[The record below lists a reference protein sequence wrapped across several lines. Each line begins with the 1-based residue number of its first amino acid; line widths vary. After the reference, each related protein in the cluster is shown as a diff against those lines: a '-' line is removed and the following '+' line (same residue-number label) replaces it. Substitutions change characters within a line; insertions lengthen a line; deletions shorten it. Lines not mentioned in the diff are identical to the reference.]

1 MITCR
6 RCSSVLPE
14 YARFCG
20 YCGCMVKEQEHV
32 LTALL
37 ESNRTALLDRPSTA
51 QNDGQTMWEPISDAE
66 LAAIVASEESYL
78 NKPVPPPELS
88 LPLLLSE
95 EEWPT
100 EALASGDFPVVSGPL
115 KSGPLPAAH
124 DQVLFALRPA
134 SSATEE
140 ARDEAAVALAQRE
153 FQPQVEQYAALPT
166 QQIAHIVRASPM
178 RTLARVLQQVRDQYA
193 YKPAQIV
200 TAVSAAVVV
209 AAVVASLVIVLQSR
223 IPNSAATLPSLFI
236 SGNPIPGKSIT
247 LVGNNFTPN
256 SRITVAFDNQSTTIS
271 PGALAQSSLD
281 SKAMM
286 LRVFDQQQS
295 VNGTSTIVGSDGTF
309 EVTLPISASWSI
321 GSTHII
327 GVYDQNAKL
336 IASKSFTTIANPAP
350 GLAYCDPTVTQE
362 QVKLG
367 PIPAGNPQ
375 PTSLEFTLC
384 AQGNKAVNW
393 VDSWNQKQNG
403 WLQLPQNGQIPV
415 GTQSQQIAINASAA
429 NLNPGTYKTAIVFSS
444 QISDVKIV
452 LNVTFTVSVP
462 KTCLQVNQSSLS
474 YTVVEGAT
482 ASGSQQVVVTNCGDY
497 GKWSVA
503 TATDDGAGWLNVSPG
518 NGALNPHGSQG
529 VTISTSPAS
538 LDPGTY
544 TGHVTFGIG
553 PAKTAVTVNLSV
565 LAPTPTPV
573 PPTPTPKPV
582 PPTPT
587 PIPPTPTPV
596 PVIPTPTPVP
606 VIPTPTP
613 VPVIPTPTP
622 VPVIPTPTPV
632 PVQPTQP
639 PVVQPTQPPVQP
651 TQPPVVQ
658 QPTPASQPTSAPP
671 PIQPPVPTPSPN
683 PIPPI
688 PGQTSGSTLPGAGHH
703 HRFGFRG

>member
-1 MITCR
+1 
-6 RCSSVLPE
+6 
-14 YARFCG
+14 
-20 YCGCMVKEQEHV
+20 MVKEQEHV
-32 LTALL
+32 LTVLL
-37 ESNRTALLDRPSTA
+37 DSNRTALLERPSEA
-51 QNDGQTMWEPISDAE
+51 QDDGQTMWEPISDAD

-95 EEWPT
+95 GEWPT
-100 EALASGDFPVVSGPL
+100 DVLASGDFPVVAGPL
-115 KSGPLPAAH
+115 KSGPLPVAH
-124 DQVLFALRPA
+124 DQALFSLHPVP
-134 SSATEE
+134 SSSGEE
-140 ARDEAAVALAQRE
+140 AHDEAAVALAQRE
-153 FQPQVEQYAALPT
+153 PQLQEDQYVALPT
-166 QQIAHIVRASPM
+166 QQVAQLVRASP
-178 RTLARVLQQVRDQYA
+178 RRVLVYMIQQVKEWYA

-200 TAVSAAVVV
+200 TAISAAVVI

-223 IPNSAATLPSLFI
+223 IPNSASTLPSLFI

-271 PGALAQSSLD
+271 PGAFAQSALD
-281 SKAMM
+281 SEAMS
-286 LRVFDQQQS
+286 LLQVYDQQQS
-295 VNGTSTIVGSDGTF
+295 ISGTSTTVGSNGTF

-327 GVYDQNAKL
+327 GVYDQNGKL
-336 IASKSFTTIANPAP
+336 IASKSFTTIADPAP

-362 QVKLG
+362 QVNLG

-375 PTSLEFTLC
+375 PTSLQFTLC

-393 VDSWNQKQNG
+393 VDSWDQKQDG
-403 WLQLPQNGQIPV
+403 WLQLPQNGQIPI
-415 GTQSQQIAINASAA
+415 GTQSQQISINASAA
-429 NLNPGTYKTAIVFSS
+429 NLNPGTYKTAVVFSS
-444 QISDVKIV
+444 QMSDVKIV

-474 YTVVEGAT
+474 YTVVEGT
-482 ASGSQQVVVTNCGDY
+482 TLSGSQQVVVTNCGDY

-503 TATDDGAGWLNVSPG
+503 TSTDDGAGWLNVSPG
-518 NGALNPHGSQG
+518 NGALNASGSQG
-529 VTISTSPAS
+529 VDISTSPAG
-538 LDPGTY
+538 LGPGTY

-553 PAKTAVTVNLSV
+553 PAKTTVTVSLSV

-573 PPTPTPKPV
+573 PPTPTPTPV

-587 PIPPTPTPV
+587 PTPV
-596 PVIPTPTPVP
+596 P
-606 VIPTPTP
+606 PTPTP

-639 PVVQPTQPPVQP
+639 LIVQPTPPPVE
-651 TQPPVVQ
+651 
-658 QPTPASQPTSAPP
+658 QPTPAPQPTSAPVP
-671 PIQPPVPTPSPN
+671 TQPPASVPTQIPIQPPGPT
-683 PIPPI
+683 
-688 PGQTSGSTLPGAGHH
+688 QPGAGHH
-703 HRFGFRG
+703 HRSGG